1 MRKLPL
7 STIAELAGAKLLI
20 PPGSDNGAGGIVIDA
35 VSTDTRTIAP
45 GSLFVPLVGERFDGH
60 EFAADAAAKGASA
73 ALWLES
79 RQEGRPE
86 GLPLLLVDDTLTAL
100 QKLAHAYRKTLNV
113 KVVGITG
120 SNGKTTTK
128 DMMGAVLGTVYNVH
142 RTKGNLNNHIGL
154 PLTLLQLD
162 DTTEVAV
169 VEMGMSGRG
178 EIELLSKI
186 AEPDIAV
193 ITMIGDAHLL
203 QLGSRE
209 EIARAKTEILSGLK
223 DGGTYVFHGD
233 EPLLPLVLPE
243 MKQPAR
249 MSQIRFGRGHTNDL
263 YPTFIR
269 MDGEGTHFS
278 INPRDTESDK
288 DAQRY
293 YIPLLGEHN
302 VDNALAAIAVG
313 TALGVPDADIRRG
326 LAGMQMTGMRIEKRL
341 TPGGVTVL
349 NDAYNASPSS
359 MKASIRLVEQLEGYP
374 RKYVVLADML
384 ELGED
389 EIRYHREIGSLLSPD
404 ALTGVYAYG
413 PLGRQ
418 IAEAA
423 GESFG
428 PERVRWF
435 EDKAELTASL
445 HAALKSG
452 DLVLIKGSR
461 GMKLEEVAE
470 ALLAK

>member
-1 MRKLPL
+1 
-7 STIAELAGAKLLI
+7 
-20 PPGSDNGAGGIVIDA
+20 
-35 VSTDTRTIAP
+35 
-45 GSLFVPLVGERFDGH
+45 
-60 EFAADAAAKGASA
+60 
-73 ALWLES
+73 
-79 RQEGRPE
+79 
-86 GLPLLLVDDTLTAL
+86 
-100 QKLAHAYRKTLNV
+100 
-113 KVVGITG
+113 
-120 SNGKTTTK
+120 
-128 DMMGAVLGTVYNVH
+128 MMGAVLGTVYNVH

-178 EIELLSKI
+178 EIELLSEI

-233 EPLLPLVLPE
+233 EPLLPLVLPD

-249 MSQIRFGRGHTNDL
+249 LSQIRFGRGHTNDL

-269 MDGEGTHFS
+269 MDGDGTHFS
-278 INPRDTESDK
+278 INPRGSESDK
-288 DAQRY
+288 DAQKY

-341 TPGGVTVL
+341 TSSGVTVL

-428 PERVRWF
+428 PERVHWF
-435 EDKAELTASL
+435 EDKAELTAAL

-461 GMKLEEVAE
+461 G
-470 ALLAK
+470 